1 MNEFSSDS
9 LTEAF
14 ALLENVE
21 IDGGE
26 VILDSSGEYLSLEG
40 YPTSKVL
47 QMLPRIQTMTP
58 EIKMIIERGW

>member
-1 MNEFSSDS
+1 MNEFSADS

>member
-1 MNEFSSDS
+1 MNEFSVDS